1 MKQHPTLNAPAHLRP
16 ETKAWWLHVHANWR
30 LEQHHTRLLTMAG
43 EAWDRAGEAREIL
56 AKDGILLGGR
66 EGGSRPHPAIA
77 IERDSRIAFA
87 RLIAQLSL
95 DGEATGGPEY
105 QGGHAVD
112 EARRMEGIK
121 WSSVSA
127 VSREQASIFLT
138 R

>member
-30 LEQHHTRLLTMAG
+30 LEQHHTRLLTMAC

-77 IERDSRIAFA
+77 IERELAH
-87 RLIAQLSL
+87 RLRPA
-95 DGEATGGPEY
+95 DRA
-105 QGGHAVD
+105 A
-112 EARRMEGIK
+112 
-121 WSSVSA
+121 
-127 VSREQASIFLT
+127 
-138 R
+138 

>member
-30 LEQHHTRLLTMAG
+30 LEQHHARLLTMAC

-95 DGEATGGPEY
+95 DGEAPQVDPNVRAATRSTRPGGWRASN
-105 QGGHAVD
+105 G
-112 EARRMEGIK
+112 
-121 WSSVSA
+121 
-127 VSREQASIFLT
+127 QASQPHPENK
-138 R
+138 RRAS